1 MKKIENFN
9 EFSRVFNL
17 DLVEKKA
24 TEEQIEATREECHLL
39 AKRFSI
45 IDVVSL
51 NASCVLK
58 RRKQKEVGDFLLSI
72 NMEAEIVQG
81 CVMTLKNVH
90 ESIHESFSI
99 IFQINSIKCDKND
112 ECKEVFFNIDDE
124 DIEYIEDKEIDLGEY
139 VAEYLS
145 LYMNA
150 YPRQSD
156 VKGKELGYKILT
168 EDDVTD
174 EPKKEN
180 PFAVLEELKHYT

>member
-1 MKKIENFN
+1 MNKVENLN
-9 EFSRVFNL
+9 EFSRFFNL
-17 DLVEKKA
+17 DLVEKRA
-24 TEEQIEATREECHLL
+24 TEEKIEASSEECHLL

-45 IDVVSL
+45 IEVVSL
-51 NASCVLK
+51 KASCVLN
-58 RRKQKEVGDFLLSI
+58 RRKQKEAGDFLLRV
-72 NMEAEIVQG
+72 NMEAEIVQS
-81 CVMTLKNVH
+81 CVMTLNNVH
-90 ESIHESFSI
+90 ESIHENFSI
-99 IFQINSIKCDKND
+99 IFQISAIKCDEND
-112 ECKEVFFNIDDE
+112 ESKEVFFNIDDE

-168 EDDVTD
+168 EDDVSD

-180 PFAVLEELKHYT
+180 PFAVLEELKHNT

>member
-1 MKKIENFN
+1 MNKVENYN
-9 EFSRVFNL
+9 EFSRVL
-17 DLVEKKA
+17 DLNLVEKKA
-24 TEEQIEATREECHLL
+24 TEKKIEASHEECHLL

-51 NASCVLK
+51 KAGYVLN
-58 RRKQKEVGDFLLSI
+58 RRKQKEVGDFLLRV
-72 NMEAEIVQG
+72 NMEAEILQSCILTLNNVQ
-81 CVMTLKNVH
+81 

-99 IFQINSIKCDKND
+99 IFQINSINCDVND
-112 ECKEVFFNIDDE
+112 EGKEVFINIDDE
-124 DIEYIEDKEIDLGEY
+124 DIEYIEDMEVDLGEY

-156 VKGKELGYKILT
+156 LKGKELSYKILT

-180 PFAVLEELKHYT
+180 PFAVLEELKHNT